1 MQRRHPINIDTV
13 LADEAMLWHA
23 LRQGASASARS
34 KLIEHYLPY
43 ARVLAAKLYAK
54 RHSEEFEFDDFMQFA
69 SIGLVE
75 SVDRYEYSP
84 DATFKTFASK
94 RIHGAVLNGVEK
106 LSDRQDQISTRQRMI
121 AERTNSLA
129 TCIQGK
135 RTSTAVF
142 DELADIAIGLAIGF
156 MLDNPTIYQ
165 TEEAVQPVNHYDAV
179 ELRQLSTQLMSLV
192 EQLPERERLIMKCHY
207 FNQIPFDLIAD
218 QQQLSRGRISQLH
231 RNALT
236 ALKQRMQQIAQVD
249 VSW

>member
-1 MQRRHPINIDTV
+1 MKRRRPINIDTV

-23 LRQGASASARS
+23 LRREASVSARS

-69 SIGLVE
+69 SIGLIE
-75 SVDRYEYSP
+75 SVDRYEYSAE
-84 DATFKTFASK
+84 ATFKTFSSR
-94 RIHGAVLNGVEK
+94 RIQGAVLNGVEK
-106 LSDRQDQISTRQRMI
+106 LSDKQDQISARQRMI
-121 AERTNSLA
+121 AERTDSLA
-129 TCIQGK
+129 TRIQGK
-135 RTSTAVF
+135 RSDTAVF

-165 TEEAVQPVNHYDAV
+165 TEEAVQPVNRYDAV
-179 ELRQLSTQLMSLV
+179 ELRQLSTQLLSLV

-207 FNQIPFDLIAD
+207 FNQIPFELIAE
-218 QQQLSRGRISQLH
+218 QQQLSRGRVSQLH
-231 RNALT
+231 RNALAT
-236 ALKQRMQQIAQVD
+236 LKLRMQQLAQVD